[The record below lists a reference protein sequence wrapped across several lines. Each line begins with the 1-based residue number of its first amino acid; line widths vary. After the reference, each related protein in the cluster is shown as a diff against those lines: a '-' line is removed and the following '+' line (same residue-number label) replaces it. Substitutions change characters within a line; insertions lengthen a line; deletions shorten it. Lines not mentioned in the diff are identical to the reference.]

1 MKSIETEL
9 KFLYLIFDLIILNLA
24 FSIIYSINPVLKE
37 LDTQDKSLYLLLL
50 NLSVLLVNMLFSR
63 RNLYLHDN
71 FSNKVAHLTN
81 RILFFIAIMFI
92 LAYLFLFK
100 RFSVLFL
107 LECTLIFYIGELICY
122 YVLYSYLN
130 FRRTKGFFVHKVL
143 IIGLNDMSIF
153 VRHLLNNNPM
163 LGYEF
168 IGYISE
174 RKDDNLNVLGT
185 IDELIPLISQNQID
199 FIFVTNSD
207 YNDLNKSK
215 ELLTICNKIGVR
227 LRFIPENQFWFKN
240 VMNTESIGSL
250 AIFNPQE
257 IPLDYL
263 GARFS
268 KRLFDIF
275 FSSLVI
281 LFIISWLFPILFLL
295 IKLDSKGPV
304 FFLQKRTGINN
315 KIFTCIKF
323 RSMCVNDEADEKQ
336 ATRGDRR
343 ITALGHFLRK
353 TSIDEF
359 PQFFNVL
366 LGHMSIVGPRPHML
380 KHTEQYSKLI
390 EYYRER
396 LYVKPGITGW
406 AQVNGYRGETDELWK
421 MEKRV
426 EHDMYYLENWTFW
439 WDFKIII
446 MTVFGKKLLSK
457 FIKSVLAK
465 LNHKNQ
471 NEFSNENSLNFNENN
486 K

>member
-9 KFLYLIFDLIILNLA
+9 KFLYLFFDLIILNLA
-24 FSIIYSINPVLKE
+24 FSIIYSINPILKE

-50 NLSVLLVNMLFSR
+50 NLSVVIVNTLFSR

-71 FSNKVAHLTN
+71 FSNKVVHLTN
-81 RILFFIAIMFI
+81 RILFIVAVMIL

-107 LECTLIFYIGELICY
+107 LECTIIFYICELICY
-122 YVLYSYLN
+122 YLLYSYLN
-130 FRRTKGFFVHKVL
+130 FRRNKGFFVHKVL

-168 IGYISE
+168 IGYIS
-174 RKDDNLNVLGT
+174 DNNEDNQNVLGT
-185 IDELIPLISQNQID
+185 IDELVPLISQNQID
-199 FIFVTNSD
+199 FVFVTNSV
-207 YNDLNKSK
+207 YNDLNKSR

-250 AIFNPQE
+250 AVFNPQE

-263 GARFS
+263 GARFL
-268 KRLFDIF
+268 KRLFDII

-281 LFIISWLFPILFLL
+281 LFIISWLFPILFIL
-295 IKLDSKGPV
+295 IKLNSKGPV
-304 FFLQKRTGINN
+304 FFRQERTGINN
-315 KIFTCIKF
+315 KIFTCVKF
-323 RSMCVNDEADEKQ
+323 RSMCLNDEADVKQ
-336 ATRGDRR
+336 ATSGDQR
-343 ITALGHFLRK
+343 ITALGQFLRK

-359 PQFFNVL
+359 PQFFNVF
-366 LGHMSIVGPRPHML
+366 LGQMSIVGPRPHML
-380 KHTEQYSKLI
+380 KHTDQYSKLI

-396 LYVKPGITGW
+396 HYVKPGITGW
-406 AQVNGYRGETDELWK
+406 AQVCGYRGETDKLWK

-426 EHDMYYLENWTFW
+426 EYDMFYLENWTFW
-439 WDFKIII
+439 WDIKIII
-446 MTVFGKKLLSK
+446 MTVFGKNIFKK
-457 FIKSVLAK
+457 VP
-465 LNHKNQ
+465 
-471 NEFSNENSLNFNENN
+471 
-486 K
+486 

>member
-9 KFLYLIFDLIILNLA
+9 KFLYLFFDLIILNLA
-24 FSIIYSINPVLKE
+24 FSIIYSINPILKE

-50 NLSVLLVNMLFSR
+50 NLSVLIVNTLFSR

-71 FSNKVAHLTN
+71 FSNKVVQLTN
-81 RILFFIAIMFI
+81 RILFFVAIMI
-92 LAYLFLFK
+92 LLAYLFLFK
-100 RFSVLFL
+100 RLSVLFL
-107 LECTLIFYIGELICY
+107 LECTIIFYICELICY
-122 YVLYSYLN
+122 YFLYSYLN
-130 FRRTKGFFVHKVL
+130 FRRNKGFFVHKVL

-174 RKDDNLNVLGT
+174 NKEDNQHVLGT
-185 IDELIPLISQNQID
+185 IDDLVPLISQNQID
-199 FIFVTNSD
+199 FVFVTNAV

-215 ELLTICNKIGVR
+215 ELLTTCNKIGVR

-240 VMNTESIGSL
+240 VMNTESIGTL
-250 AIFNPQE
+250 AVFNPQE

-263 GARFS
+263 GARFL

-281 LFIISWLFPILFLL
+281 LFIISWLFPILYIL
-295 IKLDSKGPV
+295 IKLNSKGPA
-304 FFLQKRTGINN
+304 FFRQKRTGINN

-323 RSMCVNDEADEKQ
+323 RSMCLNDEADVKQ
-336 ATRGDRR
+336 ASSGDNR
-343 ITALGHFLRK
+343 ITALGKFLRK

-366 LGHMSIVGPRPHML
+366 LGQMSIVGPRPHML

-390 EYYRER
+390 EYYKER

-406 AQVNGYRGETDELWK
+406 AQVSGFRGETEELWK

-426 EHDMYYLENWTFW
+426 EYDMFYLENWTFW
-439 WDFKIII
+439 WDVKIII
-446 MTVFGKKLLSK
+446 MTIFGKNIFKK
-457 FIKSVLAK
+457 VP
-465 LNHKNQ
+465 
-471 NEFSNENSLNFNENN
+471 
-486 K
+486 